1 MATLNEVLN
10 SITGEN
16 LKEYTRRFLPIRLV
30 STRKAE
36 FITEISDY
44 LLSEDGL
51 LYVWNHLTELEKN
64 AVREIIYD
72 SKPIYKRRKFIAK
85 YGEDPLA
92 RRPGSRK
99 ESHVSWIIYGP
110 KYKTSDTIPVE
121 LVTRLR
127 KFVEKPLPTKLKS
140 IDELPR
146 TVKFPDGTQQP
157 LEFRN
162 TEDVARYELIRML
175 RLAETG
181 ALSASAKTKRPSI
194 GTVKK
199 CSESLVGG
207 DFYEVNFQEK
217 KQPGHTIQSIRA
229 FSWPMLLQAMNL
241 AKVHGTKLKLTKA
254 GIAALS
260 KPSETV
266 IREAWSG
273 WLSHTDFDEFS
284 RIDIIKGQNRRRG
297 MYAALTAPSKR
308 RFIVDAALKECAGG
322 NWVSFEDLSRH
333 IRSVGIDISV
343 ADDPWNLYVCEPEYG
358 SLGYDG
364 FHDWDVIEEPYLLCL
379 LFEYAATL
387 GLIDVAYTRPEGARN
402 AHLKILSLEYV
413 PFFTQYDGLQF
424 VRLTPLGK
432 YCLGLTDSYE
442 LSDFNKKS
450 SIRLLPDLRLE
461 VVSGKWTL
469 KEQIFIENFA
479 LPESDSIWCLDR
491 AKCAEALESELTIDN
506 LREFLSEREDQPLPE
521 KVEGFLRNME
531 TNAHA
536 LKRVGETV
544 LYEAVDAE
552 VAKHIA
558 EDAQTKK
565 FCRFVYENNVGIRAG
580 SEQLFQEAV
589 HQIGYGIR
597 RK

>member
-1 MATLNEVLN
+1 MATLNEALT
-10 SITGEN
+10 SMTGED
-16 LKEYTRRFLPIRLV
+16 LKAYTRRFLPIRLV

-36 FITEISDY
+36 FVHEISDY

-51 LYVWNHLTELEKN
+51 LYVWNHLTELEQN

-85 YGEDPLA
+85 YGEDPLY
-92 RRPGSRK
+92 GQYSSRN
-99 ESHVSWIIYGP
+99 ESHLSWIIYGP
-110 KYKTSDTIPVE
+110 RYGSSGTIPVD
-121 LVTRLR
+121 LVTKLR
-127 KFVEKPLPTKLKS
+127 KFVEKPLPAKLKS

-162 TEDVARYELIRML
+162 TEDVARYELTRML
-175 RLAETG
+175 RLAEAG

-207 DFYEVNFQEK
+207 DFYEVDFQEK
-217 KQPGHTIQSIRA
+217 KQPGRTIQSIRA
-229 FSWPMLLQAMNL
+229 FSWPMLLQTMKF
-241 AKVHGTKLKLTKA
+241 AKVHGIKLKLTEA
-254 GIAALS
+254 GVAALA
-260 KPSETV
+260 KPPESV
-266 IREAWSG
+266 IRDAWSG
-273 WLSHTDFDEFS
+273 WLSHTTFDEFS

-297 MYAALTAPSKR
+297 MYAALTAPSSR

-333 IRSVGIDISV
+333 IGSVGIDISV

-358 SLGYDG
+358 SLGYDR
-364 FHDWDVIEEPYLLCL
+364 FHDWDIIEEPYLLCL

-387 GLIDVAYTRPEGARN
+387 GLIDIAYTRPDGART
-402 AHLKILSLEYV
+402 AHHRLWGIDDAE
-413 PFFTQYDGLQF
+413 FFSQYDGLQF
-424 VRLTPLGK
+424 IRLTPLGK

-442 LSDFNKKS
+442 PSGFNKKS

-491 AKCAEALESELTIDN
+491 AKCAEALESELTIDS

-552 VAKHIA
+552 VAKHISEA
-558 EDAQTKK
+558 AQTKK
-565 FCRFVYENNVGIRAG
+565 YCRFIYENNVGIRAG

-589 HQIGYGIR
+589 HQLGYGIR
-597 RK
+597 KK